1 MLWRRKR
8 ERNLPDLR
16 LLREWSRVR
25 DGALFFS
32 VIKVRERKVVSAR
45 SDAKMGVW
53 LRRLLSL
60 RIANSPLQGS
70 DSAILRDA
78 ILVKRPFWQSPQPT
92 PPSSHCVL
100 AKGKTGRRL
109 QVGVVEGGEEV
120 TQRLGREAD
129 GNYVCLA
136 LCTGRKRWLIPF
148 GEIFVFTILYSFVY
162 F

>member
-1 MLWRRKR
+1 MAPCFFRVGDVRGR
-8 ERNLPDLR
+8 GCR
-16 LLREWSRVR
+16 LGAMPKWAFDCVAYCQGELQTRPCRAQTVQFSLTLYSSNAHFGKAPSRH
-25 DGALFFS
+25 
-32 VIKVRERKVVSAR
+32 
-45 SDAKMGVW
+45 
-53 LRRLLSL
+53 
-60 RIANSPLQGS
+60 
-70 DSAILRDA
+70 
-78 ILVKRPFWQSPQPT
+78 

-109 QVGVVEGGEEV
+109 RVGVVGGGEEV

-148 GEIFVFTILYSFVY
+148 GEIFVFTIFYSFVY

>member
-1 MLWRRKR
+1 MA
-8 ERNLPDLR
+8 PC
-16 LLREWSRVR
+16 
-25 DGALFFS
+25 FF
-32 VIKVRERKVVSAR
+32 
-45 SDAKMGVW
+45 
-53 LRRLLSL
+53 LSL
-60 RIANSPLQGS
+60 RYVRGRWCRLGAMQNGRLTASPIVHRNCNSPLQGQTVQF
-70 DSAILRDA
+70 LGDA

-148 GEIFVFTILYSFVY
+148 GEIFVFTIFYSFVY

>member
-1 MLWRRKR
+1 MNGFR
-8 ERNLPDLR
+8 EC
-16 LLREWSRVR
+16 
-25 DGALFFS
+25 
-32 VIKVRERKVVSAR
+32 VSAFPEAFLISR
-45 SDAKMGVW
+45 DVRGSECRLGAVPKWGVW
-53 LRRLLSL
+53 LRRLVIYK
-60 RIANSPLQGS
+60 IANSPLQGS

-148 GEIFVFTILYSFVY
+148 GETFVFTIFYSFVY